1 MASYSDCLTPKEIAT
16 EIRMFLNRGGSMLL
30 TGKQEKIIISFNEE
44 RF

>member
-1 MASYSDCLTPKEIAT
+1 MVT
-16 EIRMFLNRGGSMLL
+16 EIRMLPNKGGSMLL